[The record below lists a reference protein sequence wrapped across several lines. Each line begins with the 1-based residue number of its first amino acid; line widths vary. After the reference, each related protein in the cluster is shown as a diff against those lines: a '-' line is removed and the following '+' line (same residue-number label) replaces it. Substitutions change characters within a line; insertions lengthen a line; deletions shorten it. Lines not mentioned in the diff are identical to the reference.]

1 VTTDE
6 VILAK
11 LDRLLHFQL
20 RANAPWIGSEW
31 DWTDNQ
37 ADTDIAFSD
46 DDYGALITTLVLGSA
61 GPLRLFDVTYT
72 LGFAAGGG
80 NLVNATFGDVV
91 AALAKHGFHDGVGY
105 NLRNCTAGATS
116 IEVPGRVRLAVLPYP
131 LVRALTIF
139 RVDMTWEST
148 VTEEK
153 ASKEIHLTP
162 RLDPPL
168 PGRRGTPPVRT
179 KTEVIRSRPS
189 PDARA

>member
-1 VTTDE
+1 MTTDD

-31 DWTDNQ
+31 DWTDDQ
-37 ADTDIAFSD
+37 ADTAIAFSD
-46 DDYGALITTLVLGSA
+46 HDYGALITTLVLGSA
-61 GPLRLFDVTYT
+61 GPLRLLDVIYT

-91 AALAKHGFHDGVGY
+91 TALAERGFHDGVAY
-105 NLRNCTAGATS
+105 DLRNYTAGATS
-116 IEVPGRVRLAVLPYP
+116 VELPGRVRLAVLPYP

-153 ASKEIHLTP
+153 ASKEIHLAP

-168 PGRRGTPPVRT
+168 PGRRRTPPERT
-179 KTEVIRSRPS
+179 KAQVFDSRPS
-189 PDARA
+189 PDGPA